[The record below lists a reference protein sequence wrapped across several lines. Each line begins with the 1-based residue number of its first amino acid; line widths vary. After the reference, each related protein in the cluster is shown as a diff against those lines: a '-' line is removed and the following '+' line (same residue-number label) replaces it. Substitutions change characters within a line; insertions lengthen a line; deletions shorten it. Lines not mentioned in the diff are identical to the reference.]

1 MKFVRKGWN
10 RYVFFIFLTV
20 GLIFLASYGISYYY
34 EFVYSTVT
42 FVIGLIVLLIG
53 VYGSMQGRSFG
64 NRMVGLG
71 NAFNS
76 IHSTIEL
83 EREMQE
89 IKRQGSYMY
98 TLENRVMRFRRVPF
112 ALIISGLISFGI
124 TYFIGS
130 A

>member
-53 VYGSMQGRSFG
+53 IYGSMQGRSFG
-64 NRMVGLG
+64 NRMVVPGY
-71 NAFNS
+71 NS

-89 IKRQGSYMY
+89 IKRQGPYMY
-98 TLENRVMRFRRVPF
+98 TLENRVMRFRSVPF